1 MPVEKTRG
9 TLIVVITL
17 LGIDS
22 TMILIGIIYKFINSL
37 ETMTDKL
44 YVASVDYNIMLN
56 FVSFVNL
63 NLLHISYRSF
73 SEPFF
78 ALTNEN
84 NEVIFEL

>member
-17 LGIDS
+17 LGIES

-44 YVASVDYNIMLN
+44 YVASVDYNI
-56 FVSFVNL
+56 
-63 NLLHISYRSF
+63 I
-73 SEPFF
+73 
-78 ALTNEN
+78 
-84 NEVIFEL
+84 